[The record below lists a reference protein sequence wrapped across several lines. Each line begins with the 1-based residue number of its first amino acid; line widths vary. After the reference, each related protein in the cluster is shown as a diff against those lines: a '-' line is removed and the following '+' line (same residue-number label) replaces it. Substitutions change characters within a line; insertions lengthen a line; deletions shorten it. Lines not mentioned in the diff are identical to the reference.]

1 MVSEINIALTELRRE
16 VNEIKAAQN
25 TSDQVTNVP
34 NTKVVCFFCKK
45 EGHLKRQCRKYK
57 QWKAKQAK
65 LAKDNMGDSS
75 PCNVSVG
82 STETLSKAGQ
92 GGLFVKADMYGY
104 TVNFLIDTGATVSL
118 VAPHIYNLCAAQLG
132 APPVIN
138 ELGKPILTAD
148 MSPLN
153 VKGTTKVSFAVKG
166 MSFQHQMVVM
176 SELDIDGILGLDF
189 MKKYSCSIDIA
200 NELLLFQGQA
210 VELVMKGKVGCYRVR
225 SGDNL
230 KVPNQSDIEGFS
242 IESLKNKSPL
252 FDKDLDRRQK
262 RGPSKCKPLKR
273 WFSRDQT

>member
-1 MVSEINIALTELRRE
+1 MA
-16 VNEIKAAQN
+16 
-25 TSDQVTNVP
+25 
-34 NTKVVCFFCKK
+34 
-45 EGHLKRQCRKYK
+45 
-57 QWKAKQAK
+57 
-65 LAKDNMGDSS
+65 DSS
-75 PCNVSVG
+75 ECGVSVG

-104 TVNFLIDTGATVSL
+104 TANFLIDTGATVSL

-148 MSPLN
+148 MTPLN

-225 SGDNL
+225 SGDN
-230 KVPNQSDIEGFS
+230 QIERLS
-242 IESLKNKSPL
+242 IESLRNKSPL
-252 FDKDLDRRQK
+252 LTKTLTDVKTEVPVSVNPLNDGSQEIKHDICSSSLCRSNMVKTKITK
-262 RGPSKCKPLKR
+262 RTGARKCPMCNLITHGEAEFSEHITQCAMKEYECEVCSFTSPKR
-273 WFSRDQT
+273 VEC